1 MPRTP
6 RDRVAAMI
14 KDVELHARA
23 LRADVQ
29 KAVTKM
35 GLQKKLEVGA
45 GKLRKQAAVAAKQL
59 EKHVRQLGKDIRA
72 AARTGSTRR
81 TKTKRGR
88 T

>member
-1 MPRTP
+1 
-6 RDRVAAMI
+6 MI

-23 LRADVQ
+23 LRADVR

-45 GKLRKQAAVAAKQL
+45 GKLRKQAAVAAQQL

-72 AARTGSTRR
+72 AARTGRTRR

-88 T
+88 K